1 MVQDEAVLLQ
11 RFVATGDAGAFSEI
25 VRLYAS
31 LVYSAC
37 MRILGDR
44 EAAADATQ
52 ETFFQFMKK
61 ANTIA
66 DSIPAWLH
74 RVATGKAVDRI
85 RAESARRRA
94 EGQYAEVKR
103 CEVGKW
109 EDLSPFVDEALEAL
123 DAPSRELLIAYFFEG
138 RALVDIGAGRGLSH
152 ATVSRRVK
160 AAVSQLRAQLRR
172 SGVVV
177 STVALGAL
185 LGENA
190 AQAAPAVVLS
200 ELAKMAIAGAE
211 LCAPVA
217 IGGLLLAA
225 KAKVIVVAFVMAI
238 GAVGVLTHRHFTRP
252 VENSGPAA
260 VVEPAVVVKEEPTD
274 SGTPDVSDPMAVEA
288 EGSNAPAESI
298 QPNEAQAATQT
309 GTPEPAPAQPPNEA
323 QATTQTRTPEPAPAQ
338 PLEQEPPQETTQE
351 DQTPEFDLST
361 PHATSTTFIK
371 MLVASDIESVMAC
384 MLPDGTHYDRVE
396 KFMLMQPGDFNY
408 DQKLCLQALD
418 PDAEMAVTEQND
430 TPDGVEIVWLVTFKT
445 DFNLRGKQ
453 MYAGE
458 QGRFGATVIPVD
470 GQWLINSI
478 IPNMDD

>member
-25 VRLYAS
+25 VRLHAS

-52 ETFFQFMKK
+52 ETFFQFLKK

-109 EDLSPFVDEALEAL
+109 EDLSPFVDEALDAL

-152 ATVSRRVK
+152 PTVSRRVK

-211 LCAPVA
+211 LSAPAAV
-217 IGGLLLAA
+217 GGLLLAA
-225 KAKVIVVAFVMAI
+225 KAKVIVVACVMGI

-252 VENSGPAA
+252 VENSGPAV
-260 VVEPAVVVKEEPTD
+260 VVEKEPAD
-274 SGTPDVSDPMAVEA
+274 SGTSDVSNPMAVEA

-298 QPNEAQAATQT
+298 QPNEAQA
-309 GTPEPAPAQPPNEA
+309 
-323 QATTQTRTPEPAPAQ
+323 TTQTRTPEPVPAQ

-361 PHATSTTFIK
+361 PQATATTFIR
-371 MLVASDIESVMAC
+371 MMVAADVESVLAC
-384 MLPDGTHYDRVE
+384 MLPTSPYREAVQ
-396 KFMLMQPGDFNY
+396 MLLQLQPGDFAY
-408 DQKLCLQALD
+408 DAKLGYLALD
-418 PDAEMAVTEQND
+418 PDAEMPILEENETS
-430 TPDGVEIVWLVTFKT
+430 DGVDIVWLVTLKT
-445 DFNLRGKQ
+445 DVNQK
-453 MYAGE
+453 YAGD
-458 QGRFGATVIPVD
+458 QFRFGATMKPVE
-470 GQWLINSI
+470 GKWLIDSI
-478 IPNMDD
+478 TPDIDD

>member
-44 EAAADATQ
+44 ETAADATQ
-52 ETFFQFMKK
+52 ETFFQFLKK
-61 ANTIA
+61 ANTIT

-109 EDLSPFVDEALEAL
+109 EDLSPFVDEALDAL

-152 ATVSRRVK
+152 QTVSRRVT
-160 AAVSQLRAQLRR
+160 AAVSQLRVQLRR

-211 LCAPVA
+211 LSAPAAV
-217 IGGLLLAA
+217 GGLLLAA
-225 KAKVIVVAFVMAI
+225 KAKVIVVAFVMGI
-238 GAVGVLTHRHFTRP
+238 GAVGVLTHWHFTRP

-260 VVEPAVVVKEEPTD
+260 VVEPAL
-274 SGTPDVSDPMAVEA
+274 S
-288 EGSNAPAESI
+288 SNF
-298 QPNEAQAATQT
+298 Q
-309 GTPEPAPAQPPNEA
+309 
-323 QATTQTRTPEPAPAQ
+323 
-338 PLEQEPPQETTQE
+338 
-351 DQTPEFDLST
+351 
-361 PHATSTTFIK
+361 
-371 MLVASDIESVMAC
+371 
-384 MLPDGTHYDRVE
+384 
-396 KFMLMQPGDFNY
+396 
-408 DQKLCLQALD
+408 
-418 PDAEMAVTEQND
+418 
-430 TPDGVEIVWLVTFKT
+430 
-445 DFNLRGKQ
+445 
-453 MYAGE
+453 
-458 QGRFGATVIPVD
+458 
-470 GQWLINSI
+470 
-478 IPNMDD
+478 

>member
-25 VRLYAS
+25 VRLHAS

-52 ETFFQFMKK
+52 ETFFQFLKK

-109 EDLSPFVDEALEAL
+109 EDLSPFVDEALDAL

-211 LCAPVA
+211 LSAPVA

-225 KAKVIVVAFVMAI
+225 KAKVIVVAFVMGI

-252 VENSGPAA
+252 VENSGT
-260 VVEPAVVVKEEPTD
+260 AVVVEKEPAD
-274 SGTPDVSDPMAVEA
+274 SGTPDVSNPVAVEA

-298 QPNEAQAATQT
+298 QPNEAQA
-309 GTPEPAPAQPPNEA
+309 
-323 QATTQTRTPEPAPAQ
+323 TTQTRTPEPVPAQ

-384 MLPDGTHYDRVE
+384 MLPGGTHYNRVE
-396 KFMLMQPGDFNY
+396 KFMLMQPGDLNY

-418 PDAEMAVTEQND
+418 PDAEMTVLEENE

-470 GQWLINSI
+470 GQWLMDSI